1 MTSFKQEEKIPAYGF
16 GAQATSAGP
25 LPYIFPLDRDC
36 GQFELENID
45 VSFSVRT
52 YAELQNP
59 QVEFGPKT
67 TDLFVKQI
75 HLFQTCKINGR

>member
-1 MTSFKQEEKIPAYGF
+1 LTSFKQEEKIPAYGF

-45 VSFSVRT
+45 VSLSARI
-52 YAELQNP
+52 NP
-59 QVEFGPKT
+59 
-67 TDLFVKQI
+67 
-75 HLFQTCKINGR
+75 